1 MSDVKRKK
9 RRSKKKDGLFD
20 DLEVLSDSEIDEKI
34 SSLKANVEATLGD
47 QKRVEEEREAEIQL
61 VQSLRS
67 IQELSRGFSKE
78 RTALLNEFRNFR
90 NQANKIK
97 AERDEINENVPPPL
111 EIIEERML
119 ETYRRLTTIPH
130 DLSMMPNRSQEA
142 KWFSFFFELKAM
154 HSRKVMGN
162 QLHQKY
168 IELLRNQEEKLKEL
182 DRLNEEKKSVAEDAR
197 EEVPDQKAN
206 PREIRKLNERI
217 AAKLETIKSHRS
229 ELKKM
234 RREIGRL
241 EAYSRV
247 RKKGAKGARG
257 GKKIGPRLDD
267 VKARASSGK
276 SLSIEDMNAL
286 LNSGNLHETL
296 SDVEQVVPEKKA
308 EPVKKR
314 RRQSGAA
321 RGRRR
326 TLNPEEKEK
335 RSR

>member
-1 MSDVKRKK
+1 MSGVKRKN
-9 RRSKKKDGLFD
+9 RRPNKKDGLFD
-20 DLEVLSDSEIDEKI
+20 DLEDLSDSEIDEKI
-34 SSLKANVEATLGD
+34 SSLKANVEATKGD
-47 QKRVEEEREAEIQL
+47 QERVEEEREAEIQL
-61 VQSLRS
+61 VQSLRN
-67 IQELSRGFSKE
+67 ILELSRGYGKE
-78 RTALLNEFRNFR
+78 RTALLDDFRKIKAKADN
-90 NQANKIK
+90 IK

-111 EIIEERML
+111 EIIEQRML
-119 ETYRRLTTIPH
+119 ETYRKLTTIPH
-130 DLSMMPNRSQEA
+130 DLRMMPNLGQEA

-154 HSRKVMGN
+154 HSRKVRGN

-168 IELLRNQEEKLKEL
+168 IELLRNQEERVKEL
-182 DRLNEEKKSVAEDAR
+182 DRLSEEKKSVAEDAR
-197 EEVPDQKAN
+197 EEIPDQKAN

-296 SDVEQVVPEKKA
+296 SEVEQVVPEKKA

-314 RRQSGAA
+314 KRRSGAA